1 MLIKLDSTIK
11 GIALQHIDHA
21 MCLNLTYPQYNFDL
35 VKNQLRNVDFY
46 VIRNNKKIKFVS
58 VAKASMPSFAVF
70 KS

>member
-21 MCLNLTYPQYNFDL
+21 MCLNLTYPHYNFDL
-35 VKNQLRNVDFY
+35 LRNVDFY